1 MLRSKNNSCWGVD
14 WEAIVGMIC
23 TQCKRQLRVC
33 PRVISTHLEPGT
45 MIGTAAM
52 ACRTVSAVGPS
63 NPCRCS
69 VVTVVLSA
77 ASRRNRRRPAPQ
89 SVPTV
94 PTVPESGRR
103 YADDARHELSE
114 NWEFP
119 LRFINASGVDPKARV
134 PPVFL
139 PQIGRLTPDAVGE
152 AIGIAADDIPM
163 AARWIGS
170 RPCSLI
176 GQPNTMG
183 DEMGYLGPGLA
194 GQRCV
199 DRLVMGASRS
209 TCSRL
214 PVIASVDERL
224 SVLKPVRPRLHSI
237 SFIFKGRPG
246 EVYLT
251 VTGYNFRGVP

>member
-1 MLRSKNNSCWGVD
+1 
-14 WEAIVGMIC
+14 MIC

-45 MIGTAAM
+45 TIGTAAM

-63 NPCRCS
+63 ESLQVFGGDGR
-69 VVTVVLSA
+69 VVGGFQAQPEAPSPTISA
-77 ASRRNRRRPAPQ
+77 NSANSARIGTA
-89 SVPTV
+89 
-94 PTVPESGRR
+94 

>member
-1 MLRSKNNSCWGVD
+1 M
-14 WEAIVGMIC
+14 
-23 TQCKRQLRVC
+23 
-33 PRVISTHLEPGT
+33 
-45 MIGTAAM
+45 
-52 ACRTVSAVGPS
+52 
-63 NPCRCS
+63 
-69 VVTVVLSA
+69 
-77 ASRRNRRRPAPQ
+77 
-89 SVPTV
+89 
-94 PTVPESGRR
+94 PESGRR

-194 GQRCV
+194 GQRCA